1 MSDPSRWT
9 LGAQVNC
16 ADGKCG
22 EVHALVVGPVSTAG
36 PETPRL
42 THLVVEPEGRIGLGR
57 LVPMQLVMAEGALVE
72 LKCTLAA
79 FNALPLAEESDVVK
93 DLGADYVLP
102 RGEGLLRRSV
112 QEVLPEG
119 ETGLQTAT
127 PVRATDGNVG
137 VVDGLLTTPDDHVI
151 TSVVVS
157 EERLLWGH
165 KIVAIPISGV
175 ASFADGV
182 QLNLAMAEVG
192 QVAVG
197 MHR

>member
-16 ADGKCG
+16 TDGNCG
-22 EVHALVVGPVSTAG
+22 EVHALVVGPAGQLG
-36 PETPRL
+36 PEGARL

-57 LVPMQLVMAEGALVE
+57 LVAMELVE
-72 LKCTLAA
+72 SSGAVVELSCSLNA
-79 FNALPLAEESDVVK
+79 FGSLPVAEESDVVK
-93 DLGADYVLP
+93 DLGAAYVLP
-102 RGEGLLRRSV
+102 KGAGLLRRAIR
-112 QEVLPEG
+112 EVLPEG

-127 PVRATDGNVG
+127 PVLATDGHIG
-137 VVDGLLTTPDDHVI
+137 VAYGLLTTPEDYAI

-165 KIVAIPISGV
+165 KIFAIPISAV

-182 QLNLAMAEVG
+182 ELNLGMADVG

-197 MHR
+197 MRH

>member
-1 MSDPSRWT
+1 MSDGSRWT

-16 ADGKCG
+16 TDGKCG
-22 EVHALVVGPVSTAG
+22 EVHALVVGPVSAVG

-57 LVPMQLVMAEGALVE
+57 LVPIELVTAEGAVVE
-72 LKCTLAA
+72 VKCTLAA
-79 FNALPLAEESDVVK
+79 FNSLPLAEESEVVK
-93 DLGADYVLP
+93 DLGAGYVLP
-102 RGEGLLRRSV
+102 KAEGLLRRAV

-119 ETGLQTAT
+119 ETGLQSAT
-127 PVRATDGNVG
+127 PVRATDGHVG
-137 VVDGLLTTPDDHVI
+137 VVEGLLTTPDDHAI

-165 KIVAIPISGV
+165 KIVAIPISAV

-182 QLNLAMAEVG
+182 ELNLAMAEVG

-197 MHR
+197 MHH